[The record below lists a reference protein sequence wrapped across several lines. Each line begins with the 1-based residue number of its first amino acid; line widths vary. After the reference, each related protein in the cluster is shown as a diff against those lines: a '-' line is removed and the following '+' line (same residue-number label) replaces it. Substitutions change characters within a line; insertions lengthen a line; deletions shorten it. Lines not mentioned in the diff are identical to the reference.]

1 MTYLVLKYIHTIAAV
16 LTISGFV
23 LRGYWM
29 FAGSEVLQRR
39 VTRTAPH
46 FVDAVFFLAGVGM
59 LWILRMNPFTQDW
72 LLAKF
77 AGIVAYIVIGSIAIK
92 RGSTIQVRAIAFVA
106 AVSTF
111 AYIVGV
117 ALTKSPF
124 SWLRYASI

>member
-1 MTYLVLKYIHTIAAV
+1 MTYLVLKYIHTLAAV

-29 FAGSEVLQRR
+29 FAGSAMLQRR

-46 FVDAVFFLAGVGM
+46 VIDAVFFLAGVGM
-59 LWILRMNPFTQDW
+59 LWVLQLNPFNQDW

-77 AGIVAYIVIGSIAIK
+77 AGIIAYIVIGSIAIK
-92 RGSTIQVRAIAFVA
+92 RGSTMQVRTIAFVA
-106 AVSTF
+106 AVATF

-124 SWLRYASI
+124 SWLTLAAG